1 MICLSI
7 VSDSPFTQ
15 EAIALKGHPGVVV
28 HHYAGDEG
36 CAIDDPAQLRKANP
50 GIESGILHLEDLVRD
65 ARLAKKIGAN
75 EPFFRAHH
83 LNQRQSPTK
92 DLICT
97 PTEWT
102 RCVVEPRELPP
113 REGEAWIGFD
123 PGGSSSLTFGNLH
136 NVGQWPHRVPC
147 CTARRH
153 PHSWSVVRCG
163 WLRRALRSS
172 CIEG

>member
-92 DLICT
+92 ELICS
-97 PTEWT
+97 PTEWS

-123 PGGSSSLTFGNLH
+123 PGGSSSLTATCTMWANS
-136 NVGQWPHRVPC
+136 RVEFH
-147 CTARRH
+147 TAVPATPSLAER
-153 PHSWSVVRCG
+153 G
-163 WLRRALRSS
+163 AADGLRRALRSS